1 KRNEKNEVLNPATF
15 FKFTLSRLHR
25 QIKPCDGEPRFVVK
39 DQAGGIFGKF
49 FVAREG

>member
-1 KRNEKNEVLNPATF
+1 KRNEKTEALNSAIF

-25 QIKPCDGEPRFVVK
+25 QIKPCDGEPQFAVK